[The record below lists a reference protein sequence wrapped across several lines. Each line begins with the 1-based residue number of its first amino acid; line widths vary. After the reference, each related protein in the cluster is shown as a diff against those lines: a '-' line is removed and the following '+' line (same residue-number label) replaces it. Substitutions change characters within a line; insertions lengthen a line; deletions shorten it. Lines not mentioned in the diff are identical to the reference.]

1 MTAPRTVKVLVV
13 DDHAGIRNAL
23 ARLIDSEQP
32 QLWCVG
38 SAATG
43 AEALTMARKKQPD
56 VILLDVVL
64 GDEDGLALIAPL
76 HRSADV
82 AIVVLTSLVDP
93 RVAARAQ
100 RLGASNASTSRR
112 RRPVCSSASPVRV
125 RNSRCLRP
133 LPLERRGSFLV
144 RRQEQAPSRGT
155 HFFRCAAERGLLK

>member
-23 ARLIDSEQP
+23 TRLIDSEQP

-43 AEALTMARKKQPD
+43 AQALAMAREKQPD

-76 HRSADV
+76 HRAAEV

-100 RLGASNASTSRR
+100 RLGAVECINKSAPAADLLVCISRSGAKYTLPAST
-112 RRPVCSSASPVRV
+112 PP
-125 RNSRCLRP
+125 
-133 LPLERRGSFLV
+133 
-144 RRQEQAPSRGT
+144 
-155 HFFRCAAERGLLK
+155 

>member
-1 MTAPRTVKVLVV
+1 MV

-23 ARLIDSEQP
+23 TRLIDSEQP
-32 QLWCVG
+32 RLWCVG

-43 AEALTMARKKQPD
+43 AEALAMARERRPD

-76 HRSADV
+76 HRAVEV

-100 RLGASNASTSRR
+100 RLGAVECVHKSAPAADLLVCIARACGNFTLPAST
-112 RRPVCSSASPVRV
+112 PP
-125 RNSRCLRP
+125 
-133 LPLERRGSFLV
+133 
-144 RRQEQAPSRGT
+144 
-155 HFFRCAAERGLLK
+155 

>member
-13 DDHAGIRNAL
+13 DDHAGMRNAL
-23 ARLIDSEQP
+23 ARLIDSEHP
-32 QLWCVG
+32 QLWCIG

-43 AEALTMARKKQPD
+43 AAALALARERQPD

-76 HRSADV
+76 HRSAEV

-100 RLGASNASTSRR
+100 RLGALECVNKSAPAAELLVCIARAGAKFTLPAST
-112 RRPVCSSASPVRV
+112 PP
-125 RNSRCLRP
+125 
-133 LPLERRGSFLV
+133 
-144 RRQEQAPSRGT
+144 
-155 HFFRCAAERGLLK
+155 

>member
-43 AEALTMARKKQPD
+43 AEALAMAREKQPH

-76 HRSADV
+76 HRSAEV

-100 RLGASNASTSRR
+100 RLGALECVHKSAPAVDLLICIARACANFTLPAST
-112 RRPVCSSASPVRV
+112 PP
-125 RNSRCLRP
+125 
-133 LPLERRGSFLV
+133 
-144 RRQEQAPSRGT
+144 
-155 HFFRCAAERGLLK
+155 

>member
-13 DDHAGIRNAL
+13 DDHAGMRNAL
-23 ARLIDSEQP
+23 TRLIDSEQP

-43 AEALTMARKKQPD
+43 AEALVMAREKQPH

-76 HRSADV
+76 HRSAKV

-100 RLGASNASTSRR
+100 RLGAVECIHKSAPAADLLVCIARAGAKFTLPAST
-112 RRPVCSSASPVRV
+112 PP
-125 RNSRCLRP
+125 
-133 LPLERRGSFLV
+133 
-144 RRQEQAPSRGT
+144 
-155 HFFRCAAERGLLK
+155 

>member
-13 DDHAGIRNAL
+13 DDHAGMRNAL
-23 ARLIDSEQP
+23 TRLIDSEQP

-43 AEALTMARKKQPD
+43 AEALAMAREKQPD

-76 HRSADV
+76 HRSAEV

-100 RLGASNASTSRR
+100 RLGAVECVHKSAPAADLLVCIARAGAKFTLACVHSPLNAGG
-112 RRPVCSSASPVRV
+112 A
-125 RNSRCLRP
+125 L
-133 LPLERRGSFLV
+133 SFDD
-144 RRQEQAPSRGT
+144 RSKHPD
-155 HFFRCAAERGLLK
+155 AERTSSDAPQSADF